1 MSHRSGAST
10 IDYADHHD
18 RGDDAAKH
26 IHNHDDDLSGSL
38 PPLRVELALDS
49 DQRALPSPHHLP
61 PQQAV
66 QVQQTLEILAMLT
79 RVVVITLRQKV
90 KKNFLSVSGYSPP
103 IFRGHPFTSQI

>member
-1 MSHRSGAST
+1 MKINLRNWNC
-10 IDYADHHD
+10 
-18 RGDDAAKH
+18 GDDAAKH

-38 PPLRVELALDS
+38 PPDDAAKHNNNYDDFSGSLPPLCVKFALDS

-79 RVVVITLRQKV
+79 RVMVFTLKGKR
-90 KKNFLSVSGYSPP
+90 
-103 IFRGHPFTSQI
+103 